1 MFLSSGRLGTLSN
14 IRVPGASSGGKTSRV
29 NGPILPLGVEE
40 VSRVALA
47 LYGLHII
54 KLRPLNFYKLNR
66 ALLSCVLASSYVA

>member
-47 LYGLHII
+47 LDGGILRGLKSFGQI
-54 KLRPLNFYKLNR
+54 LCTSF
-66 ALLSCVLASSYVA
+66 